1 MVVFRL
7 AREEYAIPIAQ
18 VKEIIRFQSAT
29 KLPNMPGYME
39 GIINLRGKVLPVID
53 LAGKFVLQTE
63 KRLEKQALIVEL
75 GGKEMGLVVDS
86 VTEVLRIDETAMEAA
101 GTIAQT
107 NLFIRSIGKVSDRLL
122 IILDLDKLFTAE
134 ETVNIQVA
142 G

>member
-107 NLFIRSIGKVSDRLL
+107 NRFIRAIGKVADRLL
-122 IILDLDKLFTAE
+122 IILDLDTLFTAE
-134 ETVNIQVA
+134 ETVTIQAA